1 MANYISAINE
11 YDDSDDYW
19 NSESRDVWY
28 AVKPTPNEYR
38 MVRKDSTVALA
49 TTEWETATDPEWI
62 IMGGKPVA
70 LYSQK
75 DIDGLRK
82 LLDELEKE
90 MS

>member
-1 MANYISAINE
+1 VTNYISATHE
-11 YDDSDDYW
+11 YDDSNEYW

-38 MVRKDSTVALA
+38 MVRKDSDAVLA
-49 TTEWETATDPEWI
+49 TTEWENSNEPDWV
-62 IMGGKPVA
+62 IMGGKPVE
-70 LYSQK
+70 LYSK
-75 DIDGLRK
+75 HDIAGLRK